1 MNWLEKA
8 KEETIKQVEKIRQL
22 IEDRYSYGEKID
34 ELRELYQKSENK
46 KITELFSEVDHYLK
60 EWQSG
65 PMLSSSSPAMII
77 SAAKIYKK
85 KLNEL
90 IAEINKELFP
100 C

>member
-8 KEETIKQVEKIRQL
+8 KEDTTKQVEKIHQL

-34 ELRELYQKSENK
+34 ELRELYEKSENK
-46 KITELFSEVDHYLK
+46 KIAKLFSDADSCLK
-60 EWQSG
+60 EWQNG

-77 SAAKIYKK
+77 SAAKEYKK

-90 IAEINKELFP
+90 ISKINKELFP

>member
-34 ELRELYQKSENK
+34 ELRELYQKSKNK
-46 KITELFSEVDHYLK
+46 KITELFSDADSCLK
-60 EWQSG
+60 EWQNG
-65 PMLSSSSPAMII
+65 PMLSSNSPAMII
-77 SAAKIYKK
+77 SAAKEYKK

-90 IAEINKELFP
+90 IAEINQELFP